1 MSALNFMAI
10 HPPAAEIFQ
19 LVYSLQAEIY
29 LKRKKKKEGRKEE
42 RNTKRYQAMCS
53 IMSPSEVLFDFQS
66 FDRKLLKITSPSIFA
81 AS

>member
-29 LKRKKKKEGRKEE
+29 LKKKKEGRKEE

-53 IMSPSEVLFDFQS
+53 IMSLSEVLFDFQS

>member
-29 LKRKKKKEGRKEE
+29 KKKKKEGRKEQ

-66 FDRKLLKITSPSIFA
+66 SDRKLLKITSPSIFA